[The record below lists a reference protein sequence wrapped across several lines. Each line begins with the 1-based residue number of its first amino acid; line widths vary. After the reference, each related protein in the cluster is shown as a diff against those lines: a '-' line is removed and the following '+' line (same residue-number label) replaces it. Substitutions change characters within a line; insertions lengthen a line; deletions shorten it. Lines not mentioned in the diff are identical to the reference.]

1 MGEEEASKHNGLI
14 IGNTDTIR
22 SFLRSASTD
31 PHLSADLQLTA
42 STLASQTT
50 LPYKPLRALWFAS
63 PSQTRPKL
71 SRLSMDP
78 NSSSPAPNPER
89 R

>member
-42 STLASQTT
+42 STLAPKQPFPT
-50 LPYKPLRALWFAS
+50 S
-63 PSQTRPKL
+63 PSELFGSPPHLRPGP
-71 SRLSMDP
+71 SSHASSMDP